1 MATPVTAAT
10 AAQAGLLASVAS
22 AVLGFFGFFM
32 ALAKLLL
39 VAAALGTGFGAPIV
53 LMAWWLNRKNKK

>member
-1 MATPVTAAT
+1 MATGPEQV
-10 AAQAGLLASVAS
+10 GLLTALAS
-22 AVLGFFGFFM
+22 AVLGFFGFFA

-53 LMAWWLNRKNKK
+53 LMAWWLNRKKSNGS